1 MIKFLLISLC
11 LIGTAFAGTRDPN
24 TPDEKYIEY
33 GKKYKCVLKLCTKTK
48 DEKTAYA
55 SAVAIGSNW
64 LLTAA
69 HVLDDTHDPYIFIE
83 DKKYEIDKFIIP
95 KEFNDSFGYYDIAI
109 CHTKEDMKL
118 NYYPELYENDDEVG
132 KISGISGWGVTGTFD
147 KGRNEEGGEFIRRA
161 GSNKID
167 EIDRHLLIC
176 SPSLTNKTELEFII
190 SHGDSGGGLFIDQKL
205 AGINSCVMATD
216 KKPNSNYG
224 DEAGHTRVSLH
235 RKWILDTIKNY

>member
-33 GKKYKCVLKLCTKTK
+33 GKKYKCVLKFCSKTK
-48 DEKTAYA
+48 DEKKAYA
-55 SAVAIGSNW
+55 SAVAIGPNW

-69 HVLDDTHDPYIFIE
+69 HVVDDTHDQHVFIE
-83 DKKYEIDKFIIP
+83 DKKYEIDRCIVP
-95 KEFNDSFGYYDIAI
+95 KEFEDNFGYYDIAI

-118 NYYPELYENDDEVG
+118 NFYPELYENNDEVG
-132 KISGISGWGVTGTFD
+132 KISGIAGWGVTGTFT
-147 KGRNEEGGEFIRRA
+147 KGRDSESSEFIRRA

-167 EIDRHLLIC
+167 GTDRHLLIC
-176 SPSLTNKTELEFII
+176 SPSKSSKTELEFII

-205 AGINSCVMATD
+205 AGINSCVIATD
-216 KKPNSNYG
+216 KKSDSSYG

-235 RKWILDTIKNY
+235 RKWVLDTIKDH

>member
-33 GKKYKCVLKLCTKTK
+33 GKNYKCVLKLCTKTK

-55 SAVAIGSNW
+55 SAVAIGPNW
-64 LLTAA
+64 VLTAA
-69 HVLDDTHDPYIFIE
+69 HVLDDSHDPCVFIE
-83 DKKYEIDKFIIP
+83 NKKIEIDKTSIP

-118 NYYPELYENDDEVG
+118 DFYPELYENDDEVG

-147 KGRNEEGGEFIRRA
+147 KGRDTESNEFIRRA
-161 GSNKID
+161 GANKID

-176 SPSLTNKTELEFII
+176 SPSLTNKTELEFLI
-190 SHGDSGGGLFIDQKL
+190 SHGDSGGGLFINQKL
-205 AGINSCVMATD
+205 AGINSCVIAKD
-216 KKPNSNYG
+216 KKPNSSYG
-224 DEAGHTRVSLH
+224 DESGHTRISLH
-235 RKWILDTIKNY
+235 RKWILGVIKNH